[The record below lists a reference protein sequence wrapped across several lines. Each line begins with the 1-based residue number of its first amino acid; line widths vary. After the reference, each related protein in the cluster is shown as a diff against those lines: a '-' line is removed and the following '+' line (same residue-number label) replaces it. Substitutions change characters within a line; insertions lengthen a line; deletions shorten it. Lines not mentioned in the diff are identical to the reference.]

1 MEIKIDETYHVA
13 SCCCP
18 KFAHEVSGKIV
29 SFTFPGQEF
38 HLYHTQKK
46 RGWVE
51 NEDLRP
57 KTQKRR
63 PLKISYKYLGKK
75 KRH

>member
-29 SFTFPGQEF
+29 SFIFPRQELY
-38 HLYHTQKK
+38 LYHTQKK
-46 RGWVE
+46 RH
-51 NEDLRP
+51 LK
-57 KTQKRR
+57 KTN
-63 PLKISYKYLGKK
+63 IAYAGYKPPRK
-75 KRH
+75 

>member
-1 MEIKIDETYHVA
+1 MDETYHVV

-38 HLYHTQKK
+38 HLYHTEKK
-46 RGWVE
+46 TLKKTDIAYVRYKP
-51 NEDLRP
+51 P
-57 KTQKRR
+57 KK
-63 PLKISYKYLGKK
+63 
-75 KRH
+75 